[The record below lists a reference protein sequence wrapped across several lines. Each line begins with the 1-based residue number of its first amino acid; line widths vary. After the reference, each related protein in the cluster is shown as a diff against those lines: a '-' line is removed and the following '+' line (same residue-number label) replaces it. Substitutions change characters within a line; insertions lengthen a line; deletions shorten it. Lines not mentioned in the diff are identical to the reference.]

1 MTAVTGFDVET
12 IREQFPALSLE
23 VAGKPLAYLDNA
35 ATSQKPRAVLDA
47 LAAYYER
54 GNANVHR
61 GVHHLAQV
69 ATEGYENAR
78 DRVKEWIRADAREE
92 VVWTRG
98 TTESINL
105 VAQAWLRPRA
115 GPGDRVLLT
124 RMEHHSN
131 IVPWQLVREQTGIEI
146 DVVPI
151 DGRGVLDMAAL
162 ENALHERTRLVAV
175 AHVSNSIGTVN
186 PVERIVEICRA
197 RNIPVLVDGA
207 QAVPH
212 MRVDVGEL
220 GCDFYAF
227 SGHKMFG
234 PTGVGVL
241 WGRRERLEEMEPWQG
256 GGDMI
261 KRVSFEK
268 TLFNDLPYRF
278 EAGTPNIAGATGMGA
293 TVSWLARLD
302 WGGAARHEESLREHA
317 EAELAK
323 VPGLRLIGT
332 APGKAS
338 VVSFVLEQVHA
349 HDVGQFLDGDGVAVR
364 VGHHCTQPLMDHFG
378 VPATARASFA
388 FYNTHDEVEQLA
400 AAVRRVAEL
409 FS

>member
-1 MTAVTGFDVET
+1 MAGFDVEA
-12 IREQFPALSLE
+12 IREQFPALSLT
-23 VAGKPLAYLDNA
+23 VSGRPLAYLDNA
-35 ATSQKPRAVLDA
+35 ATSQKPRAVIDA
-47 LAAYYER
+47 LDQYYER

-69 ATEGYENAR
+69 ATEGYETGR
-78 DRVKEWIRADAREE
+78 DKVRDWIGASSREE
-92 VVWTRG
+92 VIWTRG

-105 VAQAWLRPRA
+105 VAAAWLRPRA
-115 GPGDRVLLT
+115 NPGDQVVLT

-131 IVPWQLVREQTGIEI
+131 IVPWQLVRDHTGIELTVVEI
-146 DVVPI
+146 DE
-151 DGRGVLDMAAL
+151 RGVLDMAAF
-162 ENALHERTRLVAV
+162 ESALTDRTRLVSV
-175 AHVSNSIGTVN
+175 VHVSNSIGTVN
-186 PVERIVEICRA
+186 PVERIVELAHA
-197 RNIPVLVDGA
+197 RGIPVLLDGA

-212 MRVDVGEL
+212 TRIDVGAL

-234 PTGVGVL
+234 PTGIGVL
-241 WGRRERLEEMEPWQG
+241 WGKRERLEEMEPWQG

-261 KRVSFEK
+261 KRVTFEK

-278 EAGTPNIAGATGMGA
+278 EAGTPNIAGATCMGA
-293 TVSWLARLD
+293 TISWLSQID
-302 WGGAARHEESLREHA
+302 WAGAARHEESLREHA
-317 EAELAK
+317 ETELAK
-323 VPGLRLIGT
+323 VGGLRIIGT

-364 VGHHCTQPLMDHFG
+364 VGHHCTQPLMEHFG

-388 FYNTHDEVEQLA
+388 FYNTHAEVDQLV
-400 AAVRRVAEL
+400 AAVHRVAEL
-409 FS
+409 FA

>member
-1 MTAVTGFDVET
+1 MSGFDAGA
-12 IREQFPALSLE
+12 IREQFPALSLT
-23 VAGKPLAYLDNA
+23 VSGKPLAYLDNA
-35 ATSQKPRAVLDA
+35 ATAQKPRAVIDA
-47 LAAYYER
+47 LEAYYTR

-69 ATEGYENAR
+69 ATEGYETAR
-78 DRVKEWIRADAREE
+78 DKVRDWLRATSREE
-92 VVWTRG
+92 IIWTRG

-105 VAQAWLRPRA
+105 VAKAWLRPRVN
-115 GPGDRVLLT
+115 PGDQVVLT
-124 RMEHHSN
+124 AMEHHSN
-131 IVPWQLVREQTGIEI
+131 IVPWQLVRDQTGIELK
-146 DVVPI
+146 VVPF
-151 DGRGVLDMAAL
+151 DERGVLDQAAFEAAL
-162 ENALHERTRLVAV
+162 TDRTRLISVV
-175 AHVSNSIGTVN
+175 HISNSIGTVN
-186 PVERIVEICRA
+186 PVERIVELAHA
-197 RNIPVLVDGA
+197 RGIPVLLDGA

-212 MRVDVGEL
+212 MRVDVTKL

-234 PTGVGVL
+234 PTGIGVL
-241 WGRRERLEEMEPWQG
+241 WGKRKRLEEMEPWQG

-261 KRVSFEK
+261 KRVTFER

-293 TVSWLARLD
+293 TISWLAQID
-302 WGGAARHEESLREHA
+302 WAGAARHEDALREHA

-323 VPGLRLIGT
+323 IDGLRLIGT

-364 VGHHCTQPLMDHFG
+364 VGHHCTQPLMDRFG

-388 FYNTHDEVEQLA
+388 FYNTHDEVEQLV
-400 AAVRRVAEL
+400 AAVRRVVEL

>member
-1 MTAVTGFDVET
+1 VTAVTGFDVEA
-12 IREQFPALSLE
+12 IREQFPALGLTVS
-23 VAGKPLAYLDNA
+23 GKPLAYLDNA
-35 ATSQKPRAVLDA
+35 ATSQKPRAVLAA
-47 LAAYYER
+47 LAHYYEA

-69 ATEGYENAR
+69 ATEGYETAR
-78 DRVKEWIRADAREE
+78 DKVRDWLRAKSREE
-92 VVWTRG
+92 VIWTRG

-105 VAQAWLRPRA
+105 VAQAWLRPRVA
-115 GPGDRVLLT
+115 PGDQVVLT

-131 IVPWQLVREQTGIEI
+131 IVPWQLVREHTGIELKVVEI
-146 DVVPI
+146 DE
-151 DGRGVLDMAAL
+151 RGVLDMAAF
-162 ENALHERTRLVAV
+162 EAALTERTRLVSV
-175 AHVSNSIGTVN
+175 VHISNSTGTVN
-186 PVERIVEICRA
+186 PVERIVELAHA
-197 RNIPVLVDGA
+197 RGIPVLLDGA

-212 MRVDVGEL
+212 MRVDVGAL

-234 PTGVGVL
+234 PTGIGVL
-241 WGRRERLEEMEPWQG
+241 WGKKERLEEMEPWQG

-261 KRVSFEK
+261 KRVTFEQ

-293 TVSWLARLD
+293 TISWLARVD
-302 WGGAARHEESLREHA
+302 WAGANKHEQALREHA
-317 EAELAK
+317 EQELVK

-349 HDVGQFLDGDGVAVR
+349 HDVGQFLDADGVAVR

-388 FYNTHDEVEQLA
+388 LYNTHDEVDQLV

>member
-1 MTAVTGFDVET
+1 MTAVTGFDVEA
-12 IREQFPALSLE
+12 IRAQFPALALTVS
-23 VAGKPLAYLDNA
+23 GKPLAYLDNA
-35 ATSQKPRAVLDA
+35 ATSQKPRAVLAA
-47 LAAYYER
+47 LAHYYEA

-69 ATEGYENAR
+69 ATEGYETAR
-78 DRVKEWIRADAREE
+78 DKVRDWLRAKSREE
-92 VVWTRG
+92 VIWTRG

-105 VAQAWLRPRA
+105 VAQAWLRPRVA
-115 GPGDRVLLT
+115 PGDQVLLT

-131 IVPWQLVREQTGIEI
+131 IVPWQLVREHTGIELK
-146 DVVPI
+146 VVPI
-151 DGRGVLDMAAL
+151 DERGVLDMAAF
-162 ENALHERTRLVAV
+162 EAALGDRTRLVSV
-175 AHVSNSIGTVN
+175 VHISNSTGTVN
-186 PVERIVEICRA
+186 PVKRIVELAHA
-197 RNIPVLVDGA
+197 RGIPVLLDGA

-212 MRVDVGEL
+212 MRVDVGAL

-234 PTGVGVL
+234 PTGIGVL
-241 WGRRERLEEMEPWQG
+241 WGKKERLEEMEPWQG

-261 KRVSFEK
+261 KRVTFEK
-268 TLFNDLPYRF
+268 TLFNDLPYRL

-293 TVSWLARLD
+293 TISWLARVD
-302 WGGAARHEESLREHA
+302 WAGARKHEEALREHA
-317 EAELAK
+317 EQELVK
-323 VPGLRLIGT
+323 VPGLRIIGT

-349 HDVGQFLDGDGVAVR
+349 HDVGQFLDADGVAVR

-388 FYNTHDEVEQLA
+388 FYNTHDEVDQLV

>member
-1 MTAVTGFDVET
+1 MQGFDT
-12 IREQFPALSLE
+12 QAIREQFPALSLR
-23 VAGKPLAYLDNA
+23 VSGKPLAYLDNA
-35 ATSQKPRAVLDA
+35 ATAQKPRAVLDA
-47 LAAYYER
+47 LANYYAR
-54 GNANVHR
+54 GNSNVHR

-69 ATEGYENAR
+69 ATEGYESAR
-78 DRVKEWIRADAREE
+78 DKVKDWIRATSREE
-92 VVWTRG
+92 VIWTRG

-105 VAQAWLRPRA
+105 VSKAWLRPRVN
-115 GPGDRVLLT
+115 PGDQVLLT
-124 RMEHHSN
+124 AMEHHSN
-131 IVPWQLVREQTGIEI
+131 IVPWQLVRDQTGIEI
-146 DVVPI
+146 KVVEF
-151 DGRGVLDMAAL
+151 DERGVLDMAAF
-162 ENALHERTRLVAV
+162 EAALTDRTKLVSV
-175 AHVSNSIGTVN
+175 VHISNSIGTVN
-186 PVERIVEICRA
+186 PVGRIVELAKA
-197 RNIPVLVDGA
+197 RGIPVLLDGA

-212 MRVDVGEL
+212 MRVDVSKL

-234 PTGVGVL
+234 PTGIGVL
-241 WGRRERLEEMEPWQG
+241 WGKKERLEEMEPWQG

-261 KRVSFEK
+261 KRVTFTK

-293 TVSWLARLD
+293 TVSWLARID
-302 WGGAARHEESLREHA
+302 WDGAAAHENALREHA
-317 EAELAK
+317 ETELAK

-332 APGKAS
+332 APEKAS

-364 VGHHCTQPLMDHFG
+364 VGHHCTQPLMDRFG

-388 FYNTHDEVEQLA
+388 FYNTHEEVEQLV

>member
-1 MTAVTGFDVET
+1 VQGFDT
-12 IREQFPALSLE
+12 QAIREQFPALSLR
-23 VAGKPLAYLDNA
+23 VSGKPLAYLDNA
-35 ATSQKPRAVLDA
+35 ATAQKPRAVLDA
-47 LAAYYER
+47 LANYYAR
-54 GNANVHR
+54 GNSNVHR

-69 ATEGYENAR
+69 ATEGYESAR
-78 DRVKEWIRADAREE
+78 DKVKDWIRATSREE
-92 VVWTRG
+92 VIWTRG

-105 VAQAWLRPRA
+105 VSKAWLRPRVN
-115 GPGDRVLLT
+115 PGDQVLLT
-124 RMEHHSN
+124 AMEHHSN
-131 IVPWQLVREQTGIEI
+131 IVPWQLVRDQTGIEI
-146 DVVPI
+146 KVVEF
-151 DGRGVLDMAAL
+151 DERGVLDMAAF
-162 ENALHERTRLVAV
+162 EAALTDRTKLVSV
-175 AHVSNSIGTVN
+175 VHISNSIGTVN
-186 PVERIVEICRA
+186 PVGRIVELAKA
-197 RNIPVLVDGA
+197 RGIPVLLDGA

-212 MRVDVGEL
+212 MRVDVSKL

-234 PTGVGVL
+234 PTGIGVL
-241 WGRRERLEEMEPWQG
+241 WGKKERLEEMEPWQG

-261 KRVSFEK
+261 KRVTFTK

-293 TVSWLARLD
+293 TVSWLARID
-302 WGGAARHEESLREHA
+302 WDGAAAHENALREHA
-317 EAELAK
+317 ETELAK

-332 APGKAS
+332 APEKAS

-364 VGHHCTQPLMDHFG
+364 VGHHCTQPLMDRFG

-388 FYNTHDEVEQLA
+388 FYNTHEEVEQLV